1 MSNPA
6 FKHLRKKQLAKRVK
20 VYGVLVYVAFAIA
33 LASYLTFFVT
43 HYEHNWSWLLIGATY
58 TLFPFNFIIQIRR
71 MRKEIQFRE
80 ERLKQKQEAPLG
92 KDAE

>member
-33 LASYLTFFVT
+33 LASYLTFFVL
-43 HYEHNWSWLLIGATY
+43 YYAR
-58 TLFPFNFIIQIRR
+58 P
-71 MRKEIQFRE
+71 
-80 ERLKQKQEAPLG
+80 
-92 KDAE
+92 